1 MEELTRAVFV
11 DPELRG
17 RLAIKP
23 LPLRAPLPS
32 QALVRVKAISL
43 NLGEVR
49 RALTMAES
57 GWRPGWD
64 LAGVIEQAAADHS
77 GPPVGARVVGF
88 LPAGAWAEMATVPTN
103 ALAQLPDNVSFAQ
116 AATLPVAGLTA
127 LYSLEQHGAII
138 GRRVLVTGASGG
150 VGHLAVEL
158 AHHAGAIVV
167 ASVRRPEREKHARSA
182 GAHEVVVGEDPAAAA
197 KFGPYDLILESLG
210 GNSLTAAMKMI
221 APGGMCVLYGVSASS
236 EATFDAATFMR
247 TGGASLYGFIL
258 FMRFQA
264 VRRPR
269 AWPGWLRWSRADAF
283 IRRSNWKRPLN
294 RSRRWPPSS
303 TIAASRARRCFIS
316 GDCPVSSTARALQAA

>member
-182 GAHEVVVGEDPAAAA
+182 GAHDVVVGEDPAAAA

-258 FMRFQA
+258 FHEIPSRPAAQGLARLVAMVAGGRLHPQIELEAPFEQIAEVAAKLYNRGIAGKA
-264 VRRPR
+264 V
-269 AWPGWLRWSRADAF
+269 LH
-283 IRRSNWKRPLN
+283 L
-294 RSRRWPPSS
+294 
-303 TIAASRARRCFIS
+303 
-316 GDCPVSSTARALQAA
+316 

>member
-1 MEELTRAVFV
+1 MELARAVIV
-11 DPELRG
+11 DPELPG
-17 RLAIKP
+17 RLAIRS

-64 LAGVIEQAAADHS
+64 LAGVIERAAADRT

-88 LPAGAWAEMATVPTN
+88 LPAGAWAEAAVVPTN

-127 LYSLEQHGAII
+127 LYSLEHHGAII

-158 AHHAGAIVV
+158 ANQAGAIVV
-167 ASVRRPEREKHARSA
+167 ASVRRAEREKHARAA
-182 GAHEVVVGEDPAAAA
+182 GAHEVVVGEDPALAA
-197 KFGPYDLILESLG
+197 KLGPYDLILESLG
-210 GNSLTAAMKMI
+210 GNSLGAAMKMI

-236 EATFDAATFMR
+236 EVTFDAATFMR
-247 TGGASLYGFIL
+247 TGGARLYGFIL
-258 FMRFQA
+258 FHEILHRPAAQGLSRLVEMVVGGRLHPQIELEAPFEQIAEVAARLYNRDIAGKA
-264 VRRPR
+264 V
-269 AWPGWLRWSRADAF
+269 LH
-283 IRRSNWKRPLN
+283 L
-294 RSRRWPPSS
+294 
-303 TIAASRARRCFIS
+303 
-316 GDCPVSSTARALQAA
+316 